1 MLFAVK
7 IIITQEIVHSVN
19 TLMKQ
24 GEGGDRTDSDHKVHL
39 VHRKEVH
46 FAPTSQL
53 DLIPTPLTKEESRAA
68 WYDQRDFEEFKR
80 LNRCI
85 GKTIRDRRSLFE
97 SFVETLDPL
106 TTEQF
111 ESPIDED
118 VTRYVVYV
126 H

>member
-1 MLFAVK
+1 
-7 IIITQEIVHSVN
+7 
-19 TLMKQ
+19 MKQ
-24 GEGGDRTDSDHKVHL
+24 GEGGDRTDSDHKTRL
-39 VHRKEVH
+39 VHACRKEVQ

-53 DLIPTPLTKEESRAA
+53 DLIPTPLTKDESRAA

-80 LNRCI
+80 LNRCF

-118 VTRYVVYV
+118 VTR
-126 H
+126 